1 MSALLCYPA
10 YIASSLGRNSIDT
23 HNHRRRGASLKYI
36 NLEMRLYLA
45 CAIINQRPPKRSRPR
60 SIRGALTAL
69 SRARSSIVVTGFEWF
84 FFDWGGAITVER
96 QWGAFGF
103 PTVGQSAS
111 ASARAVGKSWH
122 THADFPPNKEG
133 CLRFQFRL
141 FAPSDCDREHGQ
153 ENDWFTFRKEG
164 LSSRTSMHHRELL
177 ANSH

>member
-23 HNHRRRGASLKYI
+23 HNHHRRRGASLKYI

-84 FFDWGGAITVER
+84 FFSTEPEPSSLSVSEELLIF
-96 QWGAFGF
+96 Q
-103 PTVGQSAS
+103 QSGSQPVPAP
-111 ASARAVGKSWH
+111 AAVGISHGARTPIFHPTKRVVWS
-122 THADFPPNKEG
+122 FNFG
-133 CLRFQFRL
+133 CLRRAIVITSAVRSEWQ
-141 FAPSDCDREHGQ
+141 G
-153 ENDWFTFRKEG
+153 ND
-164 LSSRTSMHHRELL
+164 
-177 ANSH
+177 